1 MRIPAVLPPCR
12 FRSPALS
19 AIIPALEAPL
29 RKIFPALLA
38 VLLGVILGL
47 LALMTP
53 SPASPQAAGFSA
65 QRAMVDIEAIAEVP
79 HTVWDQA
86 SLPPIRAY
94 IKARLIELGLEP
106 IVRDY
111 PAITDGFGHSYPL
124 QNITARIPGKSG
136 TFILLVAHYD
146 SSPKKRSFEQE
157 GSRGAADDGYGLS
170 TLFEIARLIK
180 ASGTTAENGVAF
192 LFTDAEETGL
202 WGARA
207 EMTSGFEAWKDV
219 NFVINLEARGVK
231 GPAVMFE
238 TGRNNLASIELFRA
252 ARWPFAYSFAVDIY
266 RQMPNGTD
274 FTAFLK
280 RGFAG
285 LNFAVLDDLSY
296 YHSPRDNPAN
306 VSLTSLQH
314 YGEEVLPIVKAY
326 TGNPRYAKSDAFVS
340 SQDMVY
346 FNWLPGLF
354 LSCSGGFAGLL
365 SLVILLCFLA
375 WFLLSVRAK
384 RARLGSSLLWFLA
397 WLGFA
402 FASLA
407 LGLGASLVFAKLA
420 GLPWKISYL
429 PGVPGYQVIPWLA
442 LGLEL
447 GLAWLVARA
456 ARKRSWGRD
465 SALAGAMAFNLLLLA
480 VFHRFLPGGSFLF
493 AFPVAVSLLAVLV
506 ARLARAPWIA
516 LAGPLFAISL
526 FVPVL
531 HLFDLALTLGALG
544 LVLFMA
550 ALPIALSAPILADS
564 EAPAAEGGGA
574 A

>member
-1 MRIPAVLPPCR
+1 M
-12 FRSPALS
+12 
-19 AIIPALEAPL
+19 
-29 RKIFPALLA
+29 RKILPALLA
-38 VLLGVILGL
+38 VALGVILGL
-47 LALMTP
+47 VALMTP
-53 SPASPQAAGFSA
+53 SPGSAGATGFSA
-65 QRAMVDIEAIAEVP
+65 RRAMVDIEAIAKGP

-94 IKARLIELGLEP
+94 IKARLAELGLEP
-106 IVRDY
+106 IVKDY
-111 PAITDGFGHSYPL
+111 PPITDGFGRSYPL
-124 QNITARIPGKSG
+124 QNIMARIPGKSG
-136 TFILLVAHYD
+136 ASILLVAHYD
-146 SSPKKRSFEQE
+146 SSPKKRSFEVE

-170 TLFEIARLIK
+170 TMFEVARLIK
-180 ASGTTAENGVAF
+180 ASGTTPENGLAF

-207 EMTSGFEAWKDV
+207 EMEAGFEGWKDV

-238 TGRNNLASIELFRA
+238 TGRNNLASIELYRA
-252 ARWPFAYSFAVDIY
+252 AHWPFAYSFAVDVY

-296 YHSPRDNPAN
+296 YHTPRDNPSN
-306 VSLTSLQH
+306 VSLSSLQH
-314 YGEEVLPIVKAY
+314 YGEQIMPIVRAY
-326 TGNPRYAKSDAFVS
+326 TEDARYSKADAFVS
-340 SQDMVY
+340 KEDMVY
-346 FNWLPGLF
+346 FNWLPGVF
-354 LSCSGGFAGLL
+354 LSYSGGFAGLL
-365 SLVILLCFLA
+365 SLVVFLCFLA
-375 WFLLSVRAK
+375 WFLWSLRAK

-402 FASLA
+402 VASLA
-407 LGLGASLVFAKLA
+407 LGLGASMLCAKLA

-442 LGLEL
+442 LALEL
-447 GLAWLVARA
+447 GLAWLVARVA
-456 ARKRSWGRD
+456 QKRASSRD
-465 SALAGAMAFNLLLLA
+465 SALAGAMALNLLLLA

-493 AFPVAVSLLAVLV
+493 AIPVAVSLLAVLV
-506 ARLARAPWIA
+506 ARLAATPWLA

-526 FVPVL
+526 FIPVL

-544 LVLFMA
+544 LVLFLA
-550 ALPIALSAPILADS
+550 ALPIALAAPILADL
-564 EAPAAEGGGA
+564 PASTAQGDRA
-574 A
+574 V